1 MLCWHIHPNV
11 IFMYNMVACRVNS
24 WELRDVYAFVHVC
37 VCVCV
42 SDVVSFHLYSF
53 SRRAVVY
60 IQPFISVLLWRLCY
74 AELSNPK
81 KTKKHW
87 QALTTFWTGLGSFYF
102 QFKRFESVLEVTKF
116 LSSAM
121 REEFKLQLKS
131 PQPRSEVLSLTF
143 FKSWSMKYFS
153 WAVRLNGND
162 KWGSGFFCLFV
173 F

>member
-42 SDVVSFHLYSF
+42 RRCLLPSILVLTKSRGLHPALYF
-53 SRRAVVY
+53 CTLVAT
-60 IQPFISVLLWRLCY
+60 VLCRT
-74 AELSNPK
+74 EQSK
-81 KTKKHW
+81 KNKKHW